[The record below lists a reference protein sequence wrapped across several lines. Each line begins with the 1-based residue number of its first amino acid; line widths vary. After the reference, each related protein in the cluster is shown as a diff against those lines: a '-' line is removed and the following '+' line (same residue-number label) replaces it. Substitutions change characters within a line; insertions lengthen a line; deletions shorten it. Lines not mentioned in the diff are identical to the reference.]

1 MADQTDHHISRE
13 IVQWVMSVLVSAM
26 MGLIYIVYTGLSAD
40 NDDQAA
46 RTAGM
51 LLRLDKTIVQMATYQ
66 ANVDAHIEE
75 SNYWKRE
82 IEGMRKDIA
91 NLRTHA
97 AARADPF
104 TGTEGRA
111 LERRIDTLE
120 RRFDEHEHKLTR

>member
-13 IVQWVMSVLVSAM
+13 IVQWVMSVLVTAM

-40 NDDQAA
+40 NDEQAA

-51 LLRLDKTIVQMATYQ
+51 LLRLDQTIVQMARYQ
-66 ANVDAHIEE
+66 ANVDSHIEE

-82 IEGMRKDIA
+82 IESLREDITI
-91 NLRTHA
+91 LRTHA

-104 TGTEGRA
+104 SGSEGKA
-111 LERRIDTLE
+111 LERRIGTLE
-120 RRFDEHEHKLTR
+120 RRFDEHEHKLAR